1 MAYSQGVKEPFDPPG
16 AQWRRVSSALGTVR
30 LITLGAVVAL
40 VVVLGIVLG
49 VSTTWRAGAAAVA
62 VAAVAFGWGA
72 SIIDRQVRSWGY
84 DVGRDALTIR
94 HGVLFRELV
103 VVPYAR
109 IQYVDVQAGPLV
121 RTFGLAAV
129 QLHTASAATDAAIPG
144 LPAAEAASL
153 RDQLARL
160 GETRSVGL

>member
-1 MAYSQGVKEPFDPPG
+1 MNEPFDPPG
-16 AQWRRVSSALGTVR
+16 TQWRRVSSALGTVR
-30 LITLGAVVAL
+30 LIVLGAGVA
-40 VVVLGIVLG
+40 VVVVTGLALGAL
-49 VSTTWRAGAAAVA
+49 TTWWATAAALAAAAVGFA
-62 VAAVAFGWGA
+62 WGA
-72 SIIDRQVRSWGY
+72 SIIARQVRSWGY
-84 DVGRDALTIR
+84 DVGAEALTIR
-94 HGVLFRELV
+94 HGVMFRELV

-121 RTFGLAAV
+121 RTFGLASV

-144 LPAAEAASL
+144 LPAAEAAAL